1 MYNNVIII
9 NNICI
14 NYTYIKME
22 DGIEQHLSI
31 MINMIVK
38 KKIDEE
44 NSIKEPTNET
54 LQKENIKTENKKM
67 TQHKKEKQD

>member
-1 MYNNVIII
+1 
-9 NNICI
+9 
-14 NYTYIKME
+14 ME